1 MDKIDRILPHPSLPP
16 LGEGM
21 ALKVIDV
28 GL

>member
-1 MDKIDRILPHPSLPP
+1 MDKIYRILPHPSLPP